1 MVMSCNYLIYL
12 IFFNNV
18 RITPESENTMS
29 RLIAVASVAAIT
41 LGKRR
46 FNQFLRNVEA
56 QCAFFVHG
64 MRNRP
69 IFSLFTS
76 IF

>member
-1 MVMSCNYLIYL
+1 MQA
-12 IFFNNV
+12 
-18 RITPESENTMS
+18 P
-29 RLIAVASVAAIT
+29 AAIHAASRNTGSGEASTAKT
-41 LGKRR
+41 LRKRR